1 MIVFRVPET
10 WWYLVILHFNY
21 VKNDEDMLF
30 FYSRHNDIFPS
41 AFEKN
46 TYQRQNVEK
55 RKIKNF
61 YLYLLL
67 ALELKGAKKLDFTLG
82 TRSHSLCRPYL
93 VISLRFSLHL
103 KKNPFYFFNNFSRS
117 TNKSDRNSLLF

>member
-1 MIVFRVPET
+1 MFRVPET

-55 RKIKNF
+55 RKIQNF

-67 ALELKGAKKLDFTLG
+67 ALELKGAKKTRFYVGYPIPFTMSTLSRDIIKVF
-82 TRSHSLCRPYL
+82 TPSQ
-93 VISLRFSLHL
+93 

>member
-46 TYQRQNVEK
+46 IYQRQNVEK

-67 ALELKGAKKLDFTLG
+67 ALELKGAKKTRFYVGYPIPFTMSTLSRDIIKVF
-82 TRSHSLCRPYL
+82 TPSQ
-93 VISLRFSLHL
+93 
-103 KKNPFYFFNNFSRS
+103 KKSF
-117 TNKSDRNSLLF
+117 LFLQQF

>member
-30 FYSRHNDIFPS
+30 FHSRHNDISPS

-46 TYQRQNVEK
+46 IPTPNVEK
-55 RKIKNF
+55 RKMKNF

-67 ALELKGAKKLDFTLG
+67 ALELKGAKKTRFYVGYPIPFTMSTLSRDIIKVF
-82 TRSHSLCRPYL
+82 TPSQ
-93 VISLRFSLHL
+93 
-103 KKNPFYFFNNFSRS
+103 KKSF
-117 TNKSDRNSLLF
+117 LFLQQF